1 MTLFDTGDYWRH
13 PGLWPA
19 ADDTVMSED
28 QAAELLWP
36 GITDTNGLERHGGR
50 RRADRLGNG
59 GDAMNS
65 ETVWWDA
72 SSHR

>member
-19 ADDTVMSED
+19 ADDTVMTED

-36 GITDTNGLERHGGR
+36 GITHTQAEWNDPAGDGLAGWETE
-50 RRADRLGNG
+50 
-59 GDAMNS
+59 AML
-65 ETVWWDA
+65 
-72 SSHR
+72 